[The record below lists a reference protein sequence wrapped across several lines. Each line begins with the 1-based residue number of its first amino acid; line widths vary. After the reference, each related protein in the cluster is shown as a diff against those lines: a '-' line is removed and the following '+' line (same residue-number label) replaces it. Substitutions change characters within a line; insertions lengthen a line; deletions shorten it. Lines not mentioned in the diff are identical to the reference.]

1 MPRILIRPR
10 ARGDLIEIWNYIADD
25 GEVQADAF
33 IATIDRKFEML
44 AKRPLAG
51 RRRDE
56 LSAALRSS
64 PVGRYVVFY
73 VPLADG
79 IEVIRVLH
87 SAQDLTGDIFDAVTE

>member
-25 GEVQADAF
+25 GEVQAEAF

-56 LSAALRSS
+56 LSAALEAR
-64 PVGRYVVFY
+64 
-73 VPLADG
+73 PLA
-79 IEVIRVLH
+79 
-87 SAQDLTGDIFDAVTE
+87 VTSSSMSLWRTELRSFACFTARKISLATYSMP